1 MAVRPESRF
10 WRLEVGAPEVVR
22 EGTEWSA
29 MSSMREV
36 VGEGIEK
43 VAL

>member
-1 MAVRPESRF
+1 
-10 WRLEVGAPEVVR
+10 
-22 EGTEWSA
+22 

-43 VAL
+43 VALRVTSLKLETGGG